1 MGSRSRS
8 HTWLR
13 AALVAL
19 VILAAAVMAL
29 MPPLID
35 FGVAVALAVGWCV
48 WLDQRPTS
56 QPTPQERGQDRA
68 R

>member
-13 AALVAL
+13 AALVTL

-48 WLDQRPTS
+48 WLDQRPTPQRRS
-56 QPTPQERGQDRA
+56 QA
-68 R
+68 